1 MEKMIVIELT
11 EAELALVMKK
21 REEDARQTLSE
32 NYMAEFNDL
41 IARAKIDGFTF
52 ATPGSFILHNATSC
66 HPNNKNTIV
75 VK

>member
-21 REEDARQTLSE
+21 REEDARQNLLE
-32 NYMAEFNDL
+32 NYIAEFNDL
-41 IARAKIDGFTF
+41 ITRAKVDGFTF
-52 ATPGSFILHNATSC
+52 ATPGSLMLHSATSC
-66 HPNNKNTIV
+66 HPNNKNTIM